1 MLLSRKGLAP
11 PPSKANTWSLTAAR
25 PALMMPSM
33 TKRAITNRPFAIGDI
48 IHVDSC
54 FAGVKQ
60 RYGSDYMVLELD
72 VLDPTRYGLN
82 LTDALAFVRPDVPS
96 FRVAYL
102 LDLHAGSNV
111 SIEMHQLRYFSVEE

>member
-1 MLLSRKGLAP
+1 
-11 PPSKANTWSLTAAR
+11 
-25 PALMMPSM
+25 MMPSM

-72 VLDPTRYGLN
+72 VLDPMRYGQN
-82 LTDALAFVRPDVPS
+82 MTDIRGLLPDAPS
-96 FRVAYL
+96 FRIAYL